1 MRTALRRAVAAGAVG
16 LVGVTGIAV
25 GASVLPAAA
34 ATDDDATEE
43 VADDATPVRHQERI
57 RETLEARVQDGT
69 ITAAQADELAATLA
83 QQLGPRGGFGHGHGE
98 RGVALT
104 AAADA
109 LGLTTDE
116 LRAALADGSTLADVA
131 EDQGVAV
138 DDLVAALVAAA
149 EERIDDA
156 VADGRL
162 TAEEAEQRKAE
173 LTERMTERVQSGL
186 GGGEQ
191 HRAMRGEGHGDGH
204 GRMHGQMRG
213 GDGSGLQGRGMGAGL
228 GFGGADA

>member
-16 LVGVTGIAV
+16 LVGVTGVAL
-25 GASVLPAAA
+25 GATMIPAAA
-34 ATDDDATEE
+34 ATDDTATEDTT
-43 VADDATPVRHQERI
+43 DDAFRARHQERV

-69 ITAAQADELAATLA
+69 ITAAQADEIAATLA
-83 QQLGPRGGFGHGHGE
+83 EQLGPRGGFGGHGHGE

-109 LGLTTDE
+109 LGMTTDE
-116 LRAALADGSTLADVA
+116 LRDALADGFTLADVA
-131 EDQGVAV
+131 QAQGVAV
-138 DDLVAALVAAA
+138 EDLVAALVAAA

-173 LTERMTERVQSGL
+173 LTERMTERVESGL
-186 GGGEQ
+186 GGEQ
-191 HRAMRGEGHGDGH
+191 QREGHRGWNGRVH
-204 GRMHGQMRG
+204 G
-213 GDGSGLQGRGMGAGL
+213 GM
-228 GFGGADA
+228 GFGGTDA

>member
-16 LVGVTGIAV
+16 LVGVTGVAL
-25 GASVLPAAA
+25 GTTVLPAVAA
-34 ATDDDATEE
+34 DDDTAVQES
-43 VADDATPVRHQERI
+43 ADGTFRAQHQERI
-57 RETLEARVQDGT
+57 RESLEARVQDGT
-69 ITAAQADELAATLA
+69 ISAEQADAVAATLA
-83 QQLGPRGGFGHGHGE
+83 EQLGPRGGFGGHGHGE

-131 EDQGVAV
+131 EEQGVAV
-138 DDLVAALVAAA
+138 EDLVAALVAAA

-162 TAEEAEQRKAE
+162 TAEEAEERTAE
-173 LTERMTERVQSGL
+173 LTERMTERVESGL
-186 GGGEQ
+186 GGGE
-191 HRAMRGEGHGDGH
+191 RHGGMH
-204 GRMHGQMRG
+204 GRMHGPA
-213 GDGSGLQGRGMGAGL
+213 DGSGFQGRG
-228 GFGGADA
+228 GGARFGSGTDA

>member
-16 LVGVTGIAV
+16 LVGITGVAL
-25 GASVLPAAA
+25 GATMIPAAA
-34 ATDDDATEE
+34 AADDTATEDTTDDAFR
-43 VADDATPVRHQERI
+43 ARHQERI

-69 ITAAQADELAATLA
+69 ITAAQADEIAATLA
-83 QQLGPRGGFGHGHGE
+83 EQLGPRGGFGGHGHGE

-109 LGLTTDE
+109 LGMTTDE
-116 LRAALADGSTLADVA
+116 LRDALADGSTLADVA
-131 EDQGVAV
+131 QAQGVAV
-138 DDLVAALVAAA
+138 EDLVAALVTAA

-173 LTERMTERVQSGL
+173 LTERMTERIESGL

-191 HRAMRGEGHGDGH
+191 HREGRGGWN
-204 GRMHGQMRG
+204 GRMHG
-213 GDGSGLQGRGMGAGL
+213 GM
-228 GFGGADA
+228 GFGGTDA